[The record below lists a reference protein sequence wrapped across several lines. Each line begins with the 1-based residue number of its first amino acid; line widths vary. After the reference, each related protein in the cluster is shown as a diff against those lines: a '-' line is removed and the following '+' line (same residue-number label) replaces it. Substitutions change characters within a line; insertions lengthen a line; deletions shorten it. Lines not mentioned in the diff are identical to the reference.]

1 MRSKGDIY
9 LCKRGQNT
17 GTHCPVTISLMQG
30 NDMEA
35 RITLCT
41 LGEGKLSKTKLEAG
55 RKVHQSSQ
63 LGRVRVPGWNEKLNT
78 RLVKGIT
85 QPCGEDVE
93 KHETRRKK
101 NNSSKEKQLFSS
113 STR

>member
-9 LCKRGQNT
+9 PCKRGQNT

-35 RITLCT
+35 KITLCT

-55 RKVHQSSQ
+55 RKVHQNSQ

-101 NNSSKEKQLFSS
+101 K
-113 STR
+113 